1 MLAITPF
8 TEAARTQ
15 FLDYLLAQTSSDQGR
30 KRLTSVARYEETIKW
45 ITTDRKPTN
54 SEEKGRRHRARA
66 DFRVHNGSL
75 YRRNPNGDEGLRVA
89 HILLAFEFIA
99 ACHKAAL
106 HKGVKKTYTL
116 VSERYYGISRDDVAA
131 LLKHCEICALN
142 RPSRTRA
149 PLTPIVVE
157 EWLERIQIDLID
169 LRAEADGHMKWIC
182 HIKDHFTKY
191 SILFATPTK
200 ASDEI
205 AKCVSIF
212 MMFFG
217 IPDVFQAD
225 NGAEFKRW
233 VLRLVHNHGVKVR
246 NGRPRTPHIQ
256 GLVEQ
261 GNNSVKDSLR
271 AWKAEAGRKDW
282 SAALPEICWSMN
294 ATYHRSIKTTPYEL
308 VFGRRFNWRNHLS
321 HHSRVTYLPPDEEIP
336 LEEQDAQR
344 ELDSDLLCPPSGDFT
359 FQSYRLF
366 PSATVVAGP
375 SRTRSA
381 STGSV
386 TSVDTIQLA
395 LRGGLPN
402 YQSQGSFDVP
412 QLSTNLPLEPLP
424 LLIDPQL
431 TVPAGAGDTP
441 SASKES
447 TRFSTPLSPVP
458 ASSHPP
464 SPCGS
469 EATIPDTIG
478 SASHTSNIRNREM
491 SARTNLAT
499 ARTNMAGKYNRHH
512 QVESFAIGQYVTIR
526 IPREDRAATDN
537 KRILCRVVDIAGSD
551 GRPGYK
557 LRCQYG
563 LLQKMCPTS
572 ALASVSAAI
581 QKEKGELIS
590 LSNSGNEITLA
601 HAASKASTSNK
612 AGVSCNCKKSC
623 DTRRCRCFKNSL
635 QCSIYCHNDDYDCGN
650 LKPLAQRTELSLVPR
665 DSWELSDS
673 RSMASDTEGNL
684 GAINAATPSTTPSAN
699 PSRPI
704 LATKS
709 RSRVTGVR
717 RSARGLK
724 TADADAGQT
733 AAGLKGKGKAIQ

>member
-1 MLAITPF
+1 M
-8 TEAARTQ
+8 
-15 FLDYLLAQTSSDQGR
+15 
-30 KRLTSVARYEETIKW
+30 
-45 ITTDRKPTN
+45 
-54 SEEKGRRHRARA
+54 
-66 DFRVHNGSL
+66 HN
-75 YRRNPNGDEGLRVA
+75 
-89 HILLAFEFIA
+89 
-99 ACHKAAL
+99 
-106 HKGVKKTYTL
+106 
-116 VSERYYGISRDDVAA
+116 VS
-131 LLKHCEICALN
+131 
-142 RPSRTRA
+142 
-149 PLTPIVVE
+149 
-157 EWLERIQIDLID
+157 
-169 LRAEADGHMKWIC
+169 
-182 HIKDHFTKY
+182 F
-191 SILFATPTK
+191 
-200 ASDEI
+200 
-205 AKCVSIF
+205 
-212 MMFFG
+212 
-217 IPDVFQAD
+217 
-225 NGAEFKRW
+225 
-233 VLRLVHNHGVKVR
+233 
-246 NGRPRTPHIQ
+246 
-256 GLVEQ
+256 
-261 GNNSVKDSLR
+261 
-271 AWKAEAGRKDW
+271 
-282 SAALPEICWSMN
+282 
-294 ATYHRSIKTTPYEL
+294 
-308 VFGRRFNWRNHLS
+308 
-321 HHSRVTYLPPDEEIP
+321 
-336 LEEQDAQR
+336 
-344 ELDSDLLCPPSGDFT
+344 DSDLLCPPSGDFT
-359 FQSYRLF
+359 FQSDRLF